1 MMKATLKFLAL
12 SSLMAFSALFQASTQ
27 TISPFANNQI
37 SVKLVLGEQATL
49 PGYQGINDE
58 TIYHRN
64 VVTYT
69 AAADSSLPTPT
80 KPGTTFVSWVYAQS
94 SALVRV
100 NKMPKTSG
108 ATYYA
113 YWQGDGSLA
122 TTIASSS
129 SSSSSSVITSS
140 SIVTSSEVI
149 SSSSETFVPF
159 NLYLQANT
167 ANVNWTDANAQIRLF
182 FWDAPVTLDWP
193 GTIMTDEGN
202 GLYRYRFETFTPT
215 NLLFVRLNPNDAS
228 EVWNQT
234 IDLTYTTGQNLFT
247 LTAWNNGEGKS
258 TGTWSTYSPQPSSS
272 FTASSSLV
280 TSSDI
285 ISSSSESLMSS
296 SSISNVSSQSE
307 SSVVSSTPSSITSS
321 STISSSLTET
331 SSSIA
336 SETMASSS
344 SSTVVTSSES
354 SSMISS
360 SIVSSETTSFVSSE
374 PISSSIPT
382 SSVLPVQFDV
392 YLKVNDPSADW
403 SQGNATFKLH
413 YWGNNQSSDWNQLPS
428 LTSLGNGI
436 YHYAFLDYQP
446 THVLF
451 QRRSAN
457 QTIIWN
463 MTIDYTYPGDDAL
476 LTITSWSSLEYC
488 GDCLDKGTKSTGV
501 WSTYSPA

>member
-1 MMKATLKFLAL
+1 MMKSTLKCLAL

-49 PGYQGINDE
+49 PGYQGVNDE

-69 AAADSSLPTPT
+69 AAADSTLPTPT

-100 NKMPKTSG
+100 NKMPRTSG

-122 TTIASSS
+122 TTIPSSSASSS
-129 SSSSSSVITSS
+129 SITTSS
-140 SIVTSSEVI
+140 SIVTSSEVM

-167 ANVNWTDANAQIRLF
+167 ANVNWTEANAQIRLF
-182 FWDAPVTLDWP
+182 FWDAPITLEWP
-193 GTIMTDEGN
+193 GTIMTSEGN
-202 GLYRYRFETFTPT
+202 GLYRYRFETFAPT
-215 NLLFVRLNPNDAS
+215 NLLFVRLNPNNAT

-234 IDLTYTTGQNLFT
+234 INLTYTIGQNLFT

-258 TGTWSTYSPQPSSS
+258 TGSWSTYTPPTSSS
-272 FTASSSLV
+272 VTASSSLV
-280 TSSDI
+280 TSSEMI
-285 ISSSSESLMSS
+285 SSASESLISSSS
-296 SSISNVSSQSE
+296 ITNVSSQS
-307 SSVVSSTPSSITSS
+307 SSSLVSSTPSSITSTTTIDS
-321 STISSSLTET
+321 SITET
-331 SSSIA
+331 SSSLA
-336 SETMASSS
+336 SETISSSS
-344 SSTVVTSSES
+344 SSTAVTSSES
-354 SSMISS
+354 SSIISS
-360 SIVSSETTSFVSSE
+360 SIVSSETTSVVSSE
-374 PISSSIPT
+374 QVSSSIPT
-382 SSVLPVQFDV
+382 SSVLPLQFDV

-403 SQGNATFKLH
+403 SQSNATFKLH
-413 YWGNNQSSDWNQLPS
+413 YWGNGQNSNWNQLPS

-446 THVLF
+446 TSLLF
-451 QRRSAN
+451 QRRSAD

-463 MTIDYTYPGDDAL
+463 MTIDYSYPGDDAL
-476 LTITSWSSLEYC
+476 LTITSWSSQEYC